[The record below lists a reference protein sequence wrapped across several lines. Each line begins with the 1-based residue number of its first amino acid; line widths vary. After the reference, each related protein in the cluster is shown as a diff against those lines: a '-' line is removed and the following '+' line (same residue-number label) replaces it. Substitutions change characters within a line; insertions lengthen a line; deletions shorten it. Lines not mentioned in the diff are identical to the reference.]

1 MFKGNQEQRRYHVVA
16 RRNKNEQW
24 SEWNTTNDYDNVKKQ
39 IEAIENEGW
48 QAKVKERGVG
58 TIYATNICD

>member
-1 MFKGNQEQRRYHVVA
+1 MFKGKQEQRRYHVTV

-24 SEWNTTNDYDNVKKQ
+24 SEWNTTNDYDNVLKQ
-39 IEAIENEGW
+39 IEAIEGEGW

-58 TIYATNICD
+58 KIYETDICD